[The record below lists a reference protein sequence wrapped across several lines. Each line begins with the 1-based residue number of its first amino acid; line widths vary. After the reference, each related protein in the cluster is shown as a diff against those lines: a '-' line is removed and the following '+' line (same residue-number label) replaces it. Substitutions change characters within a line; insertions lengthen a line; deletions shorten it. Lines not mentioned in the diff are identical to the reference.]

1 MAVTVHGGGACI
13 ICRARARHEPAA
25 AAHNPIRL
33 RAPRR
38 QRPAA
43 SRKSPPSRAGRG
55 VDRSMM
61 PRLAAGLAAAPDFK
75 AGKAMP
81 TRSRTRRAFA
91 NLHETLNWDSELPT
105 LVAAEGPSLRNYAP
119 INLSLIGRSSLPVPA
134 NWQPQ
139 WQMARGR
146 RCAAGPPPT
155 HSESLA
161 P

>member
-1 MAVTVHGGGACI
+1 MLTSGGLAQIASESCG
-13 ICRARARHEPAA
+13 
-25 AAHNPIRL
+25 
-33 RAPRR
+33 PRR
-38 QRPAA
+38 RPQHWQARPGGSEEMMYGDSARRA
-43 SRKSPPSRAGRG
+43 SDTQASSGRLTE
-55 VDRSMM
+55 SAIMM